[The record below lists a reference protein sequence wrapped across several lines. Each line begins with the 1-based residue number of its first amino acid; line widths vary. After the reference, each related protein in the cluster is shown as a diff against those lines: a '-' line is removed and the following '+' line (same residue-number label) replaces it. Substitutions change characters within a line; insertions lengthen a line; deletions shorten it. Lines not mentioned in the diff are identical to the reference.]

1 MSNCSCNGLNENC
14 YYCLGSGIKRN
25 LKKRAKFIIIEPK
38 ETNTNFN
45 NSNLES
51 QKSNTNRLN
60 IDNLKSTIKSYSSNT
75 LKKYKNLLLNEVTD
89 SVHNLNNQKLL
100 EIIDFVTLELVSR
113 LTNSKSNIN
122 KKKTPTRNNTKN
134 RVSPL
139 NKGKKKSKKKLK
151 NLSNTQNKIHSSKET
166 LLGNKLSNHFKQ
178 NSHNQV
184 EKKLDGSRDF
194 YQFRESGKFGS
205 HSLYDDHGEE
215 SFG

>member
-1 MSNCSCNGLNENC
+1 MSNCSCKGLNENC

-25 LKKRAKFIIIEPK
+25 LKKRAKFISIETK
-38 ETNTNFN
+38 ETNTKIKI
-45 NSNLES
+45 SNLES

-75 LKKYKNLLLNEVTD
+75 LKKYKKLLLNEVTD
-89 SVHNLNNQKLL
+89 SVHNLKNQKLL

-113 LTNSKSNIN
+113 LNNTN
-122 KKKTPTRNNTKN
+122 KKKSSKGNNSKN
-134 RVSPL
+134 RILHL
-139 NKGKKKSKKKLK
+139 NKGKKKSKKKPK
-151 NLSNTQNKIHSSKET
+151 KFSNTQNKIQINKET

-178 NSHNQV
+178 NSNTQV

-194 YQFRESGKFGS
+194 YQYRESGKFGS